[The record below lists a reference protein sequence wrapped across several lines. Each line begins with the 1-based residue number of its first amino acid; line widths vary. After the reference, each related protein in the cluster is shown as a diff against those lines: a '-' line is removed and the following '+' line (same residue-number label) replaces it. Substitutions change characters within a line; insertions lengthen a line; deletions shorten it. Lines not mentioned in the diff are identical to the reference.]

1 MSESNV
7 SALPAPPETEDTE
20 ILRLYRRH
28 RDLFAAAA
36 AEGRVRMSAETLDRL
51 YYHEADA
58 IRDRLKDM
66 PSTCAA
72 DFAAKLIVAA
82 VGGHE
87 MLDWDHGAIWREAR
101 ALTGEAA

>member
-1 MSESNV
+1 MSQSQAHV
-7 SALPAPPETEDTE
+7 LPAPPEAEDTE

-36 AEGRVRMSAETLDRL
+36 AEGRISNEALDRL
-51 YYHEADA
+51 YYREADA
-58 IRDRLKDM
+58 IRDRIAEL